1 MKKRTLSFLLA
12 LVMCLSL
19 LPMTALAAG
28 DTLKDVPIPKPAA
41 PHYFMTDVEY
51 ENHSGDIRIVTLFDN
66 SMLEL
71 VRENDIDPEGFY
83 AKYGITNEYYN
94 DLYIQMQYDV
104 NVDGRGWQYTPEW
117 DEDWG
122 YTGSYA
128 AGYDQNYLHDD
139 LVSELTLAHLS
150 HEETRALYGDMAYL
164 SHQNEYGEDVW
175 RFDLTNHS
183 VQVRCRYY
191 MQYYRNDEQIIRTGE
206 WSDIAVIGKG
216 STQRTPAQPTSYAAP
231 VISEMKVVP
240 PEGSGTEAY
249 VYFELDTPDSVW
261 DAEIY
266 YAMNDEWG
274 MDELQAQINV
284 NGGGWQDVYVGNSHW
299 PLYEGDRVTSSTAV
313 ITEKSHV
320 QIRVRYGG
328 PLGYSDWSNVLSV
341 NAPDFEASDWAQ
353 EELARADELGL
364 IPDCLDGADL
374 TADITRA
381 EFAAVA
387 VKVYEALSGT
397 PAIPI
402 VNNPFTDCNDVE
414 VLKAYNI
421 GAVNGTSTTTY
432 DPDALLNREQ
442 AATMLTRVFKKIT
455 LAGWTL
461 ATDSQFTLPYTKPAP
476 FADDKDI
483 SGWAK
488 DSVYFMAA
496 NGIINGVGNNKF
508 APKNVTTEEQATG
521 YANATREQ
529 ALLIAVRMVENLGK

>member
-19 LPMTALAAG
+19 LPMTALAALP
-28 DTLKDVPIPKPAA
+28 DKIDAPQNPKAALDDDVPGAFIDYTDEIIISFGLTDAHRALLAGDAA
-41 PHYFMTDVEY
+41 AMILQVDWSINSETDWKCSGLNDWKDTALDSYGSNVVTLT
-51 ENHSGDIRIVTLFDN
+51 NGDIVDQVGILRTNYTYPSEHGYAHICHG
-66 SMLEL
+66 
-71 VRENDIDPEGFY
+71 IDDSG
-83 AKYGITNEYYN
+83 YG
-94 DLYIQMQYDV
+94 
-104 NVDGRGWQYTPEW
+104 W
-117 DEDWG
+117 
-122 YTGSYA
+122 
-128 AGYDQNYLHDD
+128 
-139 LVSELTLAHLS
+139 
-150 HEETRALYGDMAYL
+150 
-164 SHQNEYGEDVW
+164 
-175 RFDLTNHS
+175 FDLDNNTIYFKL
-183 VQVRCRYY
+183 RF
-191 MQYYRNDEQIIRTGE
+191 
-206 WSDIAVIGKG
+206 
-216 STQRTPAQPTSYAAP
+216 
-231 VISEMKVVP
+231 EMRDYDDNKV
-240 PEGSGTEAY
+240 
-249 VYFELDTPDSVW
+249 
-261 DAEIY
+261 
-266 YAMNDEWG
+266 
-274 MDELQAQINV
+274 
-284 NGGGWQDVYVGNSHW
+284 
-299 PLYEGDRVTSSTAV
+299 
-313 ITEKSHV
+313 
-320 QIRVRYGG
+320 
-328 PLGYSDWSNVLSV
+328 YSDWTDVFTIGKEV
-341 NAPDFEASDWAQ
+341 DKEEFEASDWAK

-402 VNNPFTDCNDVE
+402 VNNPFTDTSDVE

-421 GAVNGTSTTTY
+421 GAVNGTSATTY

-461 ATDSQFTLPYTKPAP
+461 QTDSQFTLPYTKPAA

-483 SGWAK
+483 SDWAK

-529 ALLIAVRMVENLGK
+529 ALLIAVRMVENLGS